1 MASVVAPP
9 RPQSTQPGGPSGPP
23 GGGSGNGGFG
33 GGGSRG
39 GPDDAALAVVRY
51 KTGVWLAL
59 AAVVMLFAAF
69 TSAFVVRKGMS
80 FDWRP
85 TALPSILWLN
95 TAVLLA
101 SSFTIERARREW
113 NSSLSWLSATTALGL
128 VFLAG
133 QLVAWRELKAAGVY
147 MASNPS
153 SSFFYLLTGAHGLH
167 LLGGVLALL
176 GVSWKAWRAQMRQSE
191 WLNRRAAVES
201 TAIYWHFMDGLWV
214 YVFVLLM
221 VGR

>member
-9 RPQSTQPGGPSGPP
+9 KPPLAKPGGPSGPP
-23 GGGSGNGGFG
+23 GGGPGNGGFG
-33 GGGSRG
+33 DGPGGGR
-39 GPDDAALAVVRY
+39 DDAALAVLRY

-59 AAVVMLFAAF
+59 GAVVMLFAAF

-80 FDWRP
+80 LDWRP

-95 TAVLLA
+95 TAVLVA
-101 SSFTIERARREW
+101 SSLTIERARREW
-113 NSSLSWLSATTALGL
+113 NSSLSWLSATMALGL

-133 QLVAWRELKAAGVY
+133 QFVAWRELKAAGVY

-153 SSFFYLLTGAHGLH
+153 SSFFYLLTGTHGLH
-167 LLGGVLALL
+167 ILGGVLAWLSVL
-176 GVSWKAWRAQMRQSE
+176 WKAWRFESRRAE
-191 WLNRRAAVES
+191 WRNRRAAVES

>member
-9 RPQSTQPGGPSGPP
+9 KPPLAKPGGPSGPP
-23 GGGSGNGGFG
+23 GGGPGNGGFG
-33 GGGSRG
+33 DGPGGGR
-39 GPDDAALAVVRY
+39 DDAALTVLRY

-59 AAVVMLFAAF
+59 GAVVMLFAAF

-80 FDWRP
+80 LDWRP

-95 TAVLLA
+95 TAVLVA
-101 SSFTIERARREW
+101 SSLTIERARREW
-113 NSSLSWLSATTALGL
+113 NSSLSWLSATMALGL

-133 QLVAWRELKAAGVY
+133 QFVAWRELKAAGVY

-153 SSFFYLLTGAHGLH
+153 SSFFYLLTGTHGLH
-167 LLGGVLALL
+167 ILGGVLALL
-176 GVSWKAWRAQMRQSE
+176 SVLWKAWRFESRRAE
-191 WLNRRAAVES
+191 WRNRRAAVEA